1 MLDHM
6 VILWLIFWGRAL
18 LFSKVAALLYMHTG
32 RIQRFQ
38 FLYILANICYFLSSV
53 PRCLPPAFPSFLP
66 FSLLQEREEEG
77 EAACFNLC
85 PLLLLLCP
93 LSWVLCLPLIGSPH
107 FQRGGGFM
115 AELTGIEIWQFL
127 GLWYQLENH
136 PTLLLHPHKACL
148 CTWMP
153 THVWSISERWRTNLG
168 SVTAELLPSCL
179 SNIECSSLQ
188 CALENEK

>member
-85 PLLLLLCP
+85 PLLPLLCP

-107 FQRGGGFM
+107 FQRRGLHGRADWDRNLTVSGFM
-115 AELTGIEIWQFL
+115 VPVGKSSNSPPPSPQSLSVHVDAHTCVKYKWTMKDKSRLCDRWVTSVQFIKY
-127 GLWYQLENH
+127 W
-136 PTLLLHPHKACL
+136 
-148 CTWMP
+148 
-153 THVWSISERWRTNLG
+153 VF
-168 SVTAELLPSCL
+168 
-179 SNIECSSLQ
+179 
-188 CALENEK
+188 